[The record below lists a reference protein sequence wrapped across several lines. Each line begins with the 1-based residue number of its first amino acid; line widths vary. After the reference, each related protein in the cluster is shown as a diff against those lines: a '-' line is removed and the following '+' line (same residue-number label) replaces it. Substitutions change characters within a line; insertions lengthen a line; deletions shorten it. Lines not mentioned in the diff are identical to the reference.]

1 MRTHLEYVRPA
12 ARDNEFV
19 DAPEAIGLHM
29 LLTEA
34 LESWDDLDDEQGWY
48 PAEAVATELRAAF
61 VAATAERRTDSGAR
75 HRGPE
80 APRQPPTPCASTMT
94 ANGLEELRAAIEP
107 HRRPAHGRYAGIAD
121 WINKLPDTIVRT
133 AAAITL
139 LHDPDAQEI
148 TNATLRDAVR
158 VGRAGISHARAAFGL
173 TRPDGRHS
181 VKLDRC
187 SPPSTGCASTPAP
200 TASPAA
206 TCTRSSVTAHGWRP
220 SKASTF
226 RSSCS
231 ALVREVG
238 LPPAALVAEV
248 GDDCAESWRRGQT
261 DQRLPARIRWPSPE
275 SVETSD

>member
-1 MRTHLEYVRPA
+1 
-12 ARDNEFV
+12 
-19 DAPEAIGLHM
+19 
-29 LLTEA
+29 
-34 LESWDDLDDEQGWY
+34 
-48 PAEAVATELRAAF
+48 
-61 VAATAERRTDSGAR
+61 
-75 HRGPE
+75 
-80 APRQPPTPCASTMT
+80 MT

-121 WINKLPDTIVRT
+121 WMNKLPDTIVRT

-148 TNATLRDAVR
+148 TGATCATRSESGAP
-158 VGRAGISHARAAFGL
+158 ASPTPARRSGSPVP
-173 TRPDGRHS
+173 TGRHS

-206 TCTRSSVTAHGWRP
+206 TGTTSSVTAHGWRP

-238 LPPAALVAEV
+238 PPPAAL
-248 GDDCAESWRRGQT
+248 GGGGR
-261 DQRLPARIRWPSPE
+261 
-275 SVETSD
+275 